1 LEYTGTTSG
10 VLYKSS
16 SEIKYRDCLYV
27 QDMERG
33 GALENLS
40 TVETVKILVDAYRSS
55 DAAYNAT
62 EKIQSLSKKVIS
74 IHTSFLVF
82 SLESIIVLFA

>member
-1 LEYTGTTSG
+1 MILRVCQRVNCHTNR
-10 VLYKSS
+10 L
-16 SEIKYRDCLYV
+16 CV

-40 TVETVKILVDAYRSS
+40 TVETVKILVDAYLGS

-62 EKIQSLSKKVIS
+62 AKIQSLSKNVS
-74 IHTSFLVF
+74 SPHTSAIF
-82 SLESIIVLFA
+82 S